1 MFINFD
7 SFGFA
12 IKVATKNLWQKW
24 FYAGRRFFYHCNG
37 FHVFHA
43 MVFMVFCNGFAIP
56 SCKIYIVPSFL
67 LWSVAKSTKHI
78 IHLRKMYLSIC
89 NLRTS
94 ASKLYIL
101 FRTIFRCFETGLNNL
116 FKFYELPKQQLS
128 LVWNSNFFLLS
139 TDMQCIHFN
148 FSWLKLTVQWTDC
161 LIDKIF
167 KKFEIITALK
177 SIPKISKL

>member
-78 IHLRKMYLSIC
+78 CFRKMYLSIC

-116 FKFYELPKQQLS
+116 FKFMSSQNNSCHLCEIVISSYCQQTCSVFILIS
-128 LVWNSNFFLLS
+128 VDWN
-139 TDMQCIHFN
+139 
-148 FSWLKLTVQWTDC
+148 
-161 LIDKIF
+161 
-167 KKFEIITALK
+167 
-177 SIPKISKL
+177 